1 MAVNENLQALI
12 REALVPLQPAW
23 QSPQQE
29 ADLQVARERE
39 AVHPDQYWAWAAE
52 HFNWSS
58 PWHTLR
64 EGTFPDF
71 RYFVGGM
78 LNVAENCVDRYA
90 DDLKHA
96 EKPAIIW
103 EGEPGEVRAMTYRQ
117 LRNEVSRVANGLL
130 SLGIAKGDVVA
141 IYMQNLPEV
150 FVAIHACNRIGAI
163 YTVIFSGF
171 SSDAVALR
179 LLAAEAKAVILSD
192 VSFRRGRKVPLLANF
207 RRARE
212 RVPSVEHAIVV
223 ARSGETASLRRGEV
237 SYAELLKSQSE
248 TCPCVPLEANE
259 PAFLIFTSGTEA
271 KPKGLVHSAAG
282 FLIGTWANVK
292 WQIGLQDDD
301 VYWCAA
307 DVGWLTFP
315 IQAVIGGLAHGGAL
329 VCYEGALDFPSP
341 ERFYEIVER
350 HGITKILSA
359 PTALRMLRRVGDEVA
374 ARHPMP
380 QLRLVSVQGEP
391 LDPETFRWA
400 STSLGPGI
408 PVINAYGQTET
419 GSTWTYPVYG
429 VDALKAGSC
438 GVPVPGH
445 HAMIV
450 NEQGQPLP
458 AGQKGNLVL
467 LHPFPTLA
475 RTIWKD
481 HERYVQTYYGRF
493 PGKYWTA
500 DEAIEDADRQLW
512 VLGRADDVINVAG
525 HRMSTMEI
533 EAVVTAHPAVAEGAV
548 TGVPDPLK
556 GMVPVA
562 FLCVRSGAD
571 PAVVVQEVNRLVD
584 DGIGRYAHLNQVYI
598 VDTLPKTRAGKI
610 MRRLLRE
617 VVEQGHVSGD
627 TTGLEDREAIDSVM
641 AGVGRKKQ
649 SGESE

>member
-12 REALVPLQPAW
+12 SEALIPLQPAW
-23 QSPQQE
+23 QSPQQQ
-29 ADLQVARERE
+29 ADLKIARERE

-52 HFNWSS
+52 RFKWST
-58 PWHTLR
+58 PWQTLR
-64 EGTFPDF
+64 EGEFPDF
-71 RYFVGGM
+71 RYFVGGT

-90 DDLKHA
+90 DDPGHA
-96 EKPAIIW
+96 EKAAIIW
-103 EGEPGEVRAMTYRQ
+103 EGEPGEVRTMTYRQ
-117 LRNEVSRVANGLL
+117 LREEVSRLANGLL
-130 SLGIAKGDVVA
+130 SLGITKGDVVA

-171 SSDAVALR
+171 SADAVALR
-179 LLAAEAKAVILSD
+179 LQGADAKAVILSD
-192 VSFRRGRKVPLLANF
+192 VSFRRGREVPLLANF

-212 RVPSVEHAIVV
+212 QVSSVKHAIVV
-223 ARSGETASLRRGEV
+223 ERSGKTAALQSGEV

-271 KPKGLVHSAAG
+271 KPKGLVHSVAG
-282 FLIGTWANVK
+282 FLVGTWANVK
-292 WQIGLQDDD
+292 WQIGLEDDD

-315 IQAVIGGLAHGGAL
+315 IQAVIGGLAHGGTL

-359 PTALRMLRRVGDEVA
+359 PTALRMLRRVGDA
-374 ARHPMP
+374 AAAKHPMP
-380 QLRLVSVQGEP
+380 QLRLISVQGEP
-391 LDPETFRWA
+391 LDPETFRWS

-408 PVINAYGQTET
+408 PIINAYGQTET

-438 GVPVPGH
+438 GTPVPGH

-450 NEQGQPLP
+450 DEQGHALP
-458 AGQKGNLVL
+458 PGQKGNLVL

-475 RTIWKD
+475 RTIWND
-481 HERYVQTYYGRF
+481 HERYVRTYFGRF

-500 DEAIEDADRQLW
+500 DEAIEDADGQLW

-533 EAVVTAHPAVAEGAV
+533 EAVVIAHPSVAEGAV
-548 TGVPDPLK
+548 TGVPDALK

-562 FLCVRSGAD
+562 FICVRGGAD
-571 PAVVVQEVNRLVD
+571 PATVVQEVNQLVD
-584 DGIGRYAHLNQVYI
+584 DGIGRYAHLSRIYV

-617 VVEQGHVSGD
+617 VVEQGHVTGD
-627 TTGLEDREAIDSVM
+627 TTGLEDRESIDIVM
-641 AGVGRKKQ
+641 AGVKK
-649 SGESE
+649 SDVGA

>member
-12 REALVPLQPAW
+12 GEALLPLKPAW
-23 QSPQQE
+23 RSPQQE
-29 ADLQVARERE
+29 SDLKIARAREM
-39 AVHPDQYWAWAAE
+39 VHPDQYWAWVAE
-52 HFNWSS
+52 HFTWSS
-58 PWHTLR
+58 PWQTLR
-64 EGTFPDF
+64 EGEFPDF

-78 LNVAENCVDRYA
+78 LNVAANCVDRYA
-90 DDLKHA
+90 DDPQRA
-96 EKPAIIW
+96 EKPAVIW
-103 EGEPGEVRAMTYRQ
+103 EGELGETRTLTYRQ
-117 LRNEVSRVANGLL
+117 LRDEVSRLANGLL
-130 SLGIAKGDVVA
+130 SLGITKGDVVA

-171 SSDAVALR
+171 SSDAVAIR
-179 LLAAEAKAVILSD
+179 LQGAEAKAVILSD
-192 VSFRRGRKVPLLANF
+192 VSFRRGREVPLLANF
-207 RRARE
+207 RRARAQA
-212 RVPSVEHAIVV
+212 PSVEHAIVV
-223 ARSGETASLRRGEV
+223 ARGGEAPSLQNGEV
-237 SYAELLKSQSE
+237 SYTDLLKSQSDL
-248 TCPCVPLEANE
+248 CPCVPLEANE

-315 IQAVIGGLAHGGAL
+315 IQAVIGGLAHGGTL
-329 VCYEGALDFPSP
+329 VCYEGALDYPSN

-350 HGITKILSA
+350 HGITKILAA
-359 PTALRMLRRVGDEVA
+359 PTALRMLRRVGNEA
-374 ARHPMP
+374 AAKHPMP

-419 GSTWTYPVYG
+419 GSTWTYAVYG
-429 VDALKAGSC
+429 VDVLKAGSC
-438 GVPVPGH
+438 GTPVPGH
-445 HAMIV
+445 HGMIV
-450 NEQGQPLP
+450 DEQGQPLP

-481 HERYVQTYYGRF
+481 HERYVHTYYGRF
-493 PGKYWTA
+493 PGKYLSS
-500 DEAIEDADRQLW
+500 DEAVEDADGHLW

-525 HRMSTMEI
+525 HRISTMEI
-533 EAVVTAHPAVAEGAV
+533 EAVVTACSGVAEGAV
-548 TGVPDPLK
+548 TGVPDVMK

-562 FLCVRSGAD
+562 FICVRTGAD
-571 PAVVVQEVNRLVD
+571 PQVVIQEVHRLVD
-584 DGIGRYAHLNQVYI
+584 EGIGRYAHLNHVYI

-617 VVEQGHVSGD
+617 VVEQGRVSGD
-627 TTGLEDREAIDSVM
+627 TTGLEDHESINSVI
-641 AGVGRKKQ
+641 AGVNRSDEKV
-649 SGESE
+649 